1 VADVYALAAAAAE
14 SPELEVVPL
23 FETVE
28 DLARVEGVLDA
39 MIRLDAVRRWE
50 RSYQIR
56 WRRG

>member
-1 VADVYALAAAAAE
+1 
-14 SPELEVVPL
+14 LEVVPL